1 MQRKNCLILNF
12 AIVSLITIL
21 LIRDR
26 SINELFQVSLD
37 QKTQSSI
44 TLPGYQ
50 LDCQQ
55 ADTLYCK
62 VNLANSPLIIENP
75 SNSNCKATY
84 GKQVLPCYRVQAS
97 AFDTLYIKNLYL
109 SQQQQAM
116 INLQIR
122 MRAIASLRIL
132 ENGVENGIFLLA
144 MLTLLSILSGINAV
158 EAFRAWCHQHYP
170 QHRQFQVLAA
180 MIGGIAI
187 PVLLSFYFFQLLI
200 TFGYVG

>member
-75 SNSNCKATY
+75 
-84 GKQVLPCYRVQAS
+84 
-97 AFDTLYIKNLYL
+97 
-109 SQQQQAM
+109 
-116 INLQIR
+116 
-122 MRAIASLRIL
+122 
-132 ENGVENGIFLLA
+132 
-144 MLTLLSILSGINAV
+144 
-158 EAFRAWCHQHYP
+158 
-170 QHRQFQVLAA
+170 
-180 MIGGIAI
+180 
-187 PVLLSFYFFQLLI
+187 
-200 TFGYVG
+200 